1 MPWRPLGEDMDNT
14 GVPLYV
20 GEKVLDQLIPGESG
34 LRRGLITLPCQL
46 LAEHL
51 PLADLLL
58 VAVPYFGSNAGRDR
72 LVPRRDGAAGFLDD
86 LRFDPVNDGTDVKLH
101 HGMEAIGP
109 IGRTCEPVA
118 ALGRQLVD
126 YFAKRVSRHMV
137 TLVDHHHTPEIRPAG
152 KIPPAQGLHQADGEP
167 LADAFLAPTN
177 DADLFGT
184 KAETGYSPITY
195 LNKQVLFVRDPK
207 YRLADP

>member
-1 MPWRPLGEDMDNT
+1 
-14 GVPLYV
+14 
-20 GEKVLDQLIPGESG
+20 
-34 LRRGLITLPCQL
+34 
-46 LAEHL
+46 
-51 PLADLLL
+51 
-58 VAVPYFGSNAGRDR
+58 
-72 LVPRRDGAAGFLDD
+72 
-86 LRFDPVNDGTDVKLH
+86 
-101 HGMEAIGP
+101 
-109 IGRTCEPVA
+109 
-118 ALGRQLVD
+118 
-126 YFAKRVSRHMV
+126 VSRHMV

-207 YRLADP
+207 YRLADPCQHLQRHLGLSGAGRGDQDALRCYKQLLHRWFLVVPELDPRRHRNFRMLHPSVVHL